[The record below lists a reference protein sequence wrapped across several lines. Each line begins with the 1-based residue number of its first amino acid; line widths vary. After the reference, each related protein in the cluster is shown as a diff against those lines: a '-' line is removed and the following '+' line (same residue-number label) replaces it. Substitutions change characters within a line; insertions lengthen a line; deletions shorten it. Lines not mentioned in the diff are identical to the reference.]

1 MKLLEPPGIPPLS
14 NKFFCVLVRL
24 DNSLATLNLDFKRET
39 ISHFLH
45 RSRRGNKIDFNAMM
59 QVELAAGEV
68 DWWKRTKYL
77 FEPVPW
83 LQERIQQEVELYQKI
98 NLVEQYRK
106 LRQTLFGY

>member
-1 MKLLEPPGIPPLS
+1 
-14 NKFFCVLVRL
+14 
-24 DNSLATLNLDFKRET
+24 
-39 ISHFLH
+39 
-45 RSRRGNKIDFNAMM
+45 MM